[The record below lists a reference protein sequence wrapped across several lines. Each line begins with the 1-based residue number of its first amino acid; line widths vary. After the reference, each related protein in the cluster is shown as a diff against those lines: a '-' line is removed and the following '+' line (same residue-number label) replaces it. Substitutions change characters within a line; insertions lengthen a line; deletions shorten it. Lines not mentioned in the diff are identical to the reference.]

1 MTNIPHI
8 IEAALLLLLA
18 YIIGCLIGYFLR
30 AKLFS
35 DGETTAP
42 VAASAVSAAPAPKP
56 ATKAAEKPAAK
67 PKPAAKAKPAPRKSK
82 ASTAPTAPEKLDAPR
97 DGQKDNLKQIKGI
110 GPKIEGQLNA
120 LGVYHF
126 DQVAEWD
133 RGTVAWVDSHLS
145 FRGRIDRER
154 WVSQAKDLAKT

>member
-30 AKLFS
+30 AKLFNS
-35 DGETTAP
+35 GDAP
-42 VAASAVSAAPAPKP
+42 AAAPA
-56 ATKAAEKPAAK
+56 ASVTAAQPSAS
-67 PKPAAKAKPAPRKSK
+67 PKPAAKAASKPKPTAKKPARASKSK
-82 ASTAPTAPEKLDAPR
+82 GSATPSAPKKLDAPR
-97 DGQKDNLKQIKGI
+97 DGQKDNLKMIKGI

-126 DQVAEWD
+126 DQIAEWD

-145 FRGRIDRER
+145 FKGRIDRER
-154 WVSQAKDLAKT
+154 WVSQAQDLAKS